1 MSPSSTPRTKRM
13 PPEQRERAILDA
25 ALGLARQGG
34 IAGLT
39 VRTVAAAAGVTPALV
54 AHYRPSM
61 DALVAEVFAAI
72 VAAERDEVM
81 AAGRAEEGLRAR
93 ITRIV
98 ETLLDGDRDDVTL
111 VWVQAWAAGARN
123 EELAARV
130 RSEMDHWQ
138 QELERI
144 FAEGVA
150 AGEIA
155 ATRADGAAWLLL
167 AAVDGMNAH
176 SLVRWAPEDRA
187 GLARRTVAA
196 ILGEGTGAIRDAGSA
211 AR

>member
-1 MSPSSTPRTKRM
+1 MYSPMSTSSTPRPKRM

-25 ALGLARQGG
+25 AVDLARQSG

-61 DALVAEVFAAI
+61 DAFVAEVFGAI
-72 VAAERDEVM
+72 VGAEREEVV
-81 AAGRAEEGLRAR
+81 AVGRAGTGLRAR
-93 ITRIV
+93 ISCVV

-130 RSEMDHWQ
+130 RLEMDLWQ
-138 QELERI
+138 QDLERI
-144 FAEGVA
+144 VADGVAAEEISAERAEGV
-150 AGEIA
+150 
-155 ATRADGAAWLLL
+155 AWLLL
-167 AAVDGMNAH
+167 ATVDGMNAH
-176 SLVRWAPEDRA
+176 SLVKWAPEDRA
-187 GLARRTVAA
+187 ALARRTIAA
-196 ILGEGTGAIRDAGSA
+196 LLG
-211 AR
+211 

>member
-1 MSPSSTPRTKRM
+1 MSTSSTPRPKRM

-25 ALGLARQGG
+25 AVDLARQGG

-61 DALVAEVFAAI
+61 DAFVAEVFGAI
-72 VAAERDEVM
+72 VGAEREEVV
-81 AAGRAEEGLRAR
+81 AVGRAATGLRAR
-93 ITRIV
+93 ITRVV

-130 RSEMDHWQ
+130 RLEMDLWQ
-138 QELERI
+138 QDLERI
-144 FAEGVA
+144 VADGVAAEEISAERAEGV
-150 AGEIA
+150 
-155 ATRADGAAWLLL
+155 AWLLL
-167 AAVDGMNAH
+167 ATVDGMNAH
-176 SLVRWAPEDRA
+176 SLVKWAPEDRGA
-187 GLARRTVAA
+187 LARRTIAA
-196 ILGEGTGAIRDAGSA
+196 LLG
-211 AR
+211 

>member
-1 MSPSSTPRTKRM
+1 MSTSSTPRPKRM

-25 ALGLARQGG
+25 AVDLARQGG

-61 DALVAEVFAAI
+61 DAFVAEVFGAI
-72 VAAERDEVM
+72 VGAEREEVV
-81 AAGRAEEGLRAR
+81 AVGRAGTDLRSR
-93 ITRIV
+93 ITRVV

-130 RSEMDHWQ
+130 RLEMDLWQ
-138 QELERI
+138 QDLERI
-144 FAEGVA
+144 VAEGVA
-150 AGEIA
+150 AEEISPE
-155 ATRADGAAWLLL
+155 RAEGVAWLLL
-167 AAVDGMNAH
+167 ATVDGMNAH
-176 SLVRWAPEDRA
+176 SLVKWAPEDRA
-187 GLARRTVAA
+187 ALARRTVAA
-196 ILGEGTGAIRDAGSA
+196 LLG
-211 AR
+211 

>member
-1 MSPSSTPRTKRM
+1 MSTSSTPRPKRM

-25 ALGLARQGG
+25 AVGLARQGG

-61 DALVAEVFAAI
+61 DAFVAEVFGAI
-72 VAAERDEVM
+72 VGAEREEVV
-81 AAGRAEEGLRAR
+81 AVGRAGTGLRAR
-93 ITRIV
+93 ITRVV

-130 RSEMDHWQ
+130 RLEMDLWQ
-138 QELERI
+138 QDLERI
-144 FAEGVA
+144 VAEGVEA
-150 AGEIA
+150 EEISPE
-155 ATRADGAAWLLL
+155 RAEGVAWLLL
-167 AAVDGMNAH
+167 ATVDGMNAH
-176 SLVRWAPEDRA
+176 SLVKWAPEDRGA
-187 GLARRTVAA
+187 LARRTVAA
-196 ILGEGTGAIRDAGSA
+196 LLG
-211 AR
+211 

>member
-1 MSPSSTPRTKRM
+1 MSTSSTPRPKRM

-25 ALGLARQGG
+25 AVDLARQSG

-61 DALVAEVFAAI
+61 DAFVAEVFGAI
-72 VAAERDEVM
+72 VGAEREEVV
-81 AAGRAEEGLRAR
+81 AVGRAGTGLRAR
-93 ITRIV
+93 ISCVV

-130 RSEMDHWQ
+130 RLEMDLWQ
-138 QELERI
+138 QDLERI
-144 FAEGVA
+144 VADGVAAEEISAERAEGV
-150 AGEIA
+150 
-155 ATRADGAAWLLL
+155 AWLLL
-167 AAVDGMNAH
+167 ATVDGMNAH
-176 SLVRWAPEDRA
+176 SLVKWAPEDRA
-187 GLARRTVAA
+187 ALARRTIAA
-196 ILGEGTGAIRDAGSA
+196 LLG
-211 AR
+211 

>member
-1 MSPSSTPRTKRM
+1 MSTSSTPRPKRM

-25 ALGLARQGG
+25 AVGLARQGG

-61 DALVAEVFAAI
+61 DAFVAEVFGAI
-72 VAAERDEVM
+72 VGAEREEVV
-81 AAGRAEEGLRAR
+81 AVGRAGTGLRAR
-93 ITRIV
+93 ITRVV

-130 RSEMDHWQ
+130 RLEMDLWQ
-138 QELERI
+138 QDLERI
-144 FAEGVA
+144 VAEGVA
-150 AGEIA
+150 AEEISPE
-155 ATRADGAAWLLL
+155 RAEGVAWLLL
-167 AAVDGMNAH
+167 ATVDGMNAH
-176 SLVRWAPEDRA
+176 SLVKWAPEDRGA
-187 GLARRTVAA
+187 LARRTIAA
-196 ILGEGTGAIRDAGSA
+196 LLG
-211 AR
+211 

>member
-1 MSPSSTPRTKRM
+1 MSTSSTPRPKRM

-25 ALGLARQGG
+25 AVDLARQGG

-61 DALVAEVFAAI
+61 DAFVAEVFGAI
-72 VAAERDEVM
+72 VGAEREEVV
-81 AAGRAEEGLRAR
+81 AVGRAGTDLRAR
-93 ITRIV
+93 IARVV

-130 RSEMDHWQ
+130 RLEMDLWQ
-138 QELERI
+138 QDLERI
-144 FAEGVA
+144 VADGVAAEEISAERAEGV
-150 AGEIA
+150 
-155 ATRADGAAWLLL
+155 AWLLL
-167 AAVDGMNAH
+167 ATVDGMNAH
-176 SLVRWAPEDRA
+176 SLVKWAPEDRGA
-187 GLARRTVAA
+187 LARRTIAA
-196 ILGEGTGAIRDAGSA
+196 LLG
-211 AR
+211 

>member
-1 MSPSSTPRTKRM
+1 M

-25 ALGLARQGG
+25 AVDLARQGG

-61 DALVAEVFAAI
+61 DAFVAEVFGAI
-72 VAAERDEVM
+72 VGAEREEVV
-81 AAGRAEEGLRAR
+81 AVGRAGTDLRAR
-93 ITRIV
+93 IARVV

-130 RSEMDHWQ
+130 RLEMDLWQ
-138 QELERI
+138 QDLERI
-144 FAEGVA
+144 VADGVAAEEISAERAEGV
-150 AGEIA
+150 
-155 ATRADGAAWLLL
+155 AWLLL
-167 AAVDGMNAH
+167 ATVDGMNAH
-176 SLVRWAPEDRA
+176 SLVKWAPEDRGA
-187 GLARRTVAA
+187 LARRTIAA
-196 ILGEGTGAIRDAGSA
+196 LLG
-211 AR
+211 

>member
-1 MSPSSTPRTKRM
+1 MSTSSTPRPKRM

-25 ALGLARQGG
+25 AVGLARQGG

-61 DALVAEVFAAI
+61 DAFVAEVFGAI
-72 VAAERDEVM
+72 VGAEREEVV
-81 AAGRAEEGLRAR
+81 AVGRAGTGLRAR
-93 ITRIV
+93 ITRVV

-130 RSEMDHWQ
+130 RLEMDLWQ
-138 QELERI
+138 QDLERI
-144 FAEGVA
+144 VAEGVA
-150 AGEIA
+150 AEEISPE
-155 ATRADGAAWLLL
+155 RAEGVAWLLL
-167 AAVDGMNAH
+167 ATVDGMNAH
-176 SLVRWAPEDRA
+176 SLVKWAPEDRGA
-187 GLARRTVAA
+187 LARRTVAA
-196 ILGEGTGAIRDAGSA
+196 LLG
-211 AR
+211 

>member
-1 MSPSSTPRTKRM
+1 MSTSSSPRPKRM

-25 ALGLARQGG
+25 AVALARQSG

-61 DALVAEVFAAI
+61 DAFVADVFGAI
-72 VAAERDEVM
+72 VGAEREEVM
-81 AAGRAEEGLRAR
+81 AAGRAEAGLRAR

-123 EELAARV
+123 EELASRV
-130 RSEMDHWQ
+130 RREMDSWQ
-138 QELERI
+138 QDLEAVV
-144 FAEGVA
+144 AEGVA
-150 AGEIA
+150 TGEVT
-155 ATRADGAAWLLL
+155 ATQADGAAWLLL
-167 AAVDGMNAH
+167 ATVDGMSAH
-176 SLVRWAPEDRA
+176 SLVKWAPEDRA

-196 ILGEGTGAIRDAGSA
+196 VLG
-211 AR
+211 

>member
-1 MSPSSTPRTKRM
+1 MSTSSTPRPKRM

-25 ALGLARQGG
+25 AVNLARQGG

-61 DALVAEVFAAI
+61 DAFVAEVFGAI
-72 VAAERDEVM
+72 VGAEREEVV
-81 AAGRAEEGLRAR
+81 AVGRAGTDLRSR
-93 ITRIV
+93 ITRVV

-130 RSEMDHWQ
+130 RLEMDLWQ
-138 QELERI
+138 QDLERI
-144 FAEGVA
+144 VAEGVA
-150 AGEIA
+150 AEEISPE
-155 ATRADGAAWLLL
+155 RAEGVAWLLL
-167 AAVDGMNAH
+167 ATVDGMNAH
-176 SLVRWAPEDRA
+176 SLVKWAPEDRA
-187 GLARRTVAA
+187 AVARRTVAA
-196 ILGEGTGAIRDAGSA
+196 LLG
-211 AR
+211 

>member
-1 MSPSSTPRTKRM
+1 MSTSSTPRPKRM

-25 ALGLARQGG
+25 AVGLARHGG

-61 DALVAEVFAAI
+61 DAFVAEVFGAI
-72 VAAERDEVM
+72 VGAEREEVV
-81 AAGRAEEGLRAR
+81 AVGRAATGLRAR
-93 ITRIV
+93 ITRVV

-130 RSEMDHWQ
+130 RLEMDLWQ
-138 QELERI
+138 QDLERI
-144 FAEGVA
+144 VADGVAAEEISAERAEGV
-150 AGEIA
+150 
-155 ATRADGAAWLLL
+155 AWLLL
-167 AAVDGMNAH
+167 ATVDGMNAH
-176 SLVRWAPEDRA
+176 SLVKWAPEDRGA
-187 GLARRTVAA
+187 LARRTIAA
-196 ILGEGTGAIRDAGSA
+196 LLG
-211 AR
+211 

>member
-1 MSPSSTPRTKRM
+1 MSTSSTPRPKRM

-25 ALGLARQGG
+25 AVGLARQGG

-61 DALVAEVFAAI
+61 DAFVAEVFGAI
-72 VAAERDEVM
+72 VGAEREEVV
-81 AAGRAEEGLRAR
+81 AVGRAGTGLRAR
-93 ITRIV
+93 ITRVV

-130 RSEMDHWQ
+130 RLEMDLWQ
-138 QELERI
+138 QDLEGI
-144 FAEGVA
+144 VAEGVA
-150 AGEIA
+150 AEEISPE
-155 ATRADGAAWLLL
+155 RAEGVAWLLL
-167 AAVDGMNAH
+167 ATVDGMNAH
-176 SLVRWAPEDRA
+176 SLVKWAPEDRGA
-187 GLARRTVAA
+187 LARRTVAA
-196 ILGEGTGAIRDAGSA
+196 LLG
-211 AR
+211 

>member
-1 MSPSSTPRTKRM
+1 MSTSSSPRSKRM
-13 PPEQRERAILDA
+13 APEQREKAILDA
-25 ALGLARQGG
+25 AVGLARQGG

-54 AHYRPSM
+54 THYRPSM
-61 DALVAEVFAAI
+61 DAFVADVFGAIVGAERAEV
-72 VAAERDEVM
+72 VAF
-81 AAGRAEEGLRAR
+81 GRAGVGLRAR

-98 ETLLDGDRDDVTL
+98 QTLLDGDRDDVTL

-130 RSEMDHWQ
+130 RHEMDLWQ
-138 QELERI
+138 RELDAI
-144 FAEGVA
+144 VAGGVA

-155 ATRADGAAWLLL
+155 PAQAEGAAWLLL
-167 AAVDGMNAH
+167 ATVDGMNAH

-196 ILGEGTGAIRDAGSA
+196 VLG
-211 AR
+211 